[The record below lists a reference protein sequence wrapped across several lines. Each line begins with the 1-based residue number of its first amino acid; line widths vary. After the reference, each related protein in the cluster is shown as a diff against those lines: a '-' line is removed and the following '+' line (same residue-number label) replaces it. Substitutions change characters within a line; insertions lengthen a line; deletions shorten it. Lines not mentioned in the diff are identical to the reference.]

1 MDVPNARVLDA
12 SQAKIARRHLS
23 RVITGAVLGTFLLGS
38 AASGVAK
45 RKGGRKKKV
54 CKCAIGFHCEKGKC
68 VPDA

>member
-1 MDVPNARVLDA
+1 MDGLDTRALDA
-12 SQAKIARRHLS
+12 AKAKIARRHVL
-23 RVITGAVLGTFLLGS
+23 RMFAGALLGTFALAS
-38 AASGVAK
+38 TASGLAK

>member
-1 MDVPNARVLDA
+1 MESADARVDDVPQMKIDRRRLWRVM
-12 SQAKIARRHLS
+12 
-23 RVITGAVLGTFLLGS
+23 TGAGLGS
-38 AASGVAK
+38 LFLGNAATGFAK